1 MSIRAIQITGT
12 PVLHSPA
19 APVADITGDIR
30 VLIDDMIDTMH
41 NAPGVGLAAPQV
53 GVGLRIFVWHYDD
66 GISLSEGEVIN
77 PSLQLSGWRKNLLW
91 GTPAEEGCLSIP
103 GERSPLARYP
113 RAILT
118 GLNRIGEPIRVEAD
132 GWLARIFQ
140 HEFDHLN
147 GVLYRDRLRRDRRR
161 EIDSAVLERGWGTSA
176 SEWTPGPEFH
186 EEDWVAGE
194 SRHSEEE
201 AQ

>member
-1 MSIRAIQITGT
+1 VSICAIQITGT

-19 APVADITGDIR
+19 APVADITSEIQ

-53 GVGLRIFVWHYDD
+53 FVWHYDD
-66 GISLSEGEVIN
+66 GVRLSEGEVIN
-77 PSLQLSGWRKNLLW
+77 PTLQLSGWRKDLLW
-91 GTPAEEGCLSIP
+91 GTPAEEGCLSVP

-113 RAILT
+113 RAVLS
-118 GLNRIGEPIRVEAD
+118 GLNRMGEPIRVEAE

-140 HEFDHLN
+140 HEFDHLY
-147 GVLYRDRLRRDRRR
+147 GLLYRDRLRRDRRR
-161 EIDSAVLERGWGTSA
+161 DIDSAVVERGWGASP

-186 EEDWVAGE
+186 EEDWAADDLG
-194 SRHSEEE
+194 HSEEE
-201 AQ
+201 TQ

>member
-77 PSLQLSGWRKNLLW
+77 PSLQLSGWRENLLL
-91 GTPAEEGCLSIP
+91 GNS
-103 GERSPLARYP
+103 
-113 RAILT
+113 
-118 GLNRIGEPIRVEAD
+118 
-132 GWLARIFQ
+132 
-140 HEFDHLN
+140 
-147 GVLYRDRLRRDRRR
+147 RRGRMSL
-161 EIDSAVLERGWGTSA
+161 DSR
-176 SEWTPGPEFH
+176 
-186 EEDWVAGE
+186 
-194 SRHSEEE
+194 
-201 AQ
+201 